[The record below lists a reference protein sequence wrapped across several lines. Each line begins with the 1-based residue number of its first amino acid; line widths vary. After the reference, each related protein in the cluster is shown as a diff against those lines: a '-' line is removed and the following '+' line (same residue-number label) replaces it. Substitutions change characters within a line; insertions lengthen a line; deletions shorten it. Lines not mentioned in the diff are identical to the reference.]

1 VKEDTVERRLQRR
14 CARAPFTVLC
24 VKGEPL
30 GTGWPDR
37 ILLAYSGRIAF
48 VELKRPGGLRR
59 RRQEIIGA
67 MLRALGFECDVL
79 DSLEAVDRF
88 MDDFVS
94 KARRSPWPVEDEL
107 WR

>member
-37 ILLAYSGRIAF
+37 ILFAYSGRVAF
-48 VELKRPGGLRR
+48 AELKRPGGPRR

-67 MLRALGFECDVL
+67 LLRALGFNCEFL
-79 DSLEAVDRF
+79 DSLEAVDVF
-88 MDDFVS
+88 MDDFLS
-94 KARRSPWPVEDEL
+94 EARRSPRAVEDEL
-107 WR
+107 